1 MKKFLSQAIEDV
13 LDLIYPRLCFCC
25 QEQTPTPGENTCLQ
39 CRVQLPRTNIH
50 KRKENSFTERFLGR
64 VPLYTGASY
73 YHYRKGGLVRKLIY
87 QLKYHGKKEI
97 GVEIGRA
104 YGRELIETKLYQNI
118 DLIVPVPLHPYRQR
132 SRGYNQ
138 SDMFAMGLSETMNI
152 PWKADALKR
161 VQATTTQTK
170 KGKFDRLANMDN
182 VFTIKNSEILRGKHI
197 LLVDDV
203 LTTGATMEVCGMCL
217 SEIPET
223 KVSMAT
229 IAMASQ

>member
-1 MKKFLSQAIEDV
+1 MRNFLSEAINDI
-13 LDLIYPRLCFCC
+13 LDLVYPRLCFCC
-25 QEQTPTPGENTCLQ
+25 QEETPTPGENTCLQ

-50 KRKENSFTERFLGR
+50 KQKINSFTDRFLGR

-104 YGRELIETKLYQNI
+104 YGRELIETELYKDI
-118 DLIVPVPLHPYRQR
+118 DLIVPVPLHPQR
-132 SRGYNQ
+132 KRTRGYNQ
-138 SDMFAMGLSETMNI
+138 SDMFAMGLSEAMGI

-161 VQATTTQTK
+161 IKSTTTQTQ
-170 KGKFDRLANMDN
+170 KGKFERLANMDN
-182 VFTIKNSEILRGKHI
+182 VFKVKRADILKGKHI

-203 LTTGATMEVCGMCL
+203 LTTGATMEVCGNSL
-217 SEIPET
+217 SEISDT
-223 KVSMAT
+223 TVSMAT

>member
-1 MKKFLSQAIEDV
+1 MRNYLLEAFNDI
-13 LDLIYPRLCFCC
+13 LDLIYPRICFCC
-25 QEQTPTPGENTCLQ
+25 QEETPTPGENTCLR
-39 CRVQLPRTNIH
+39 CRMQLPRTNIH
-50 KRKENSFTERFLGR
+50 KQKANSFTERFLGR

-104 YGRELIETKLYQNI
+104 YGRELIETEFYQDI
-118 DLIVPVPLHPYRQR
+118 DLIVPVPLHPKRKR
-132 SRGYNQ
+132 KRGYNQ
-138 SDMFAMGLSETMNI
+138 SDMFAMGLSEAMDI

-161 VQATTTQTK
+161 IKSTTTQTT
-170 KGKFDRLANMDN
+170 KGKFERLANMDD
-182 VFTIKNSEILRGKHI
+182 VFKVKNEKILRGKHI

-203 LTTGATMEVCGMCL
+203 LTTGATMEVCGNCL
-217 SEIPET
+217 SKIKDV

>member
-1 MKKFLSQAIEDV
+1 MKNFLSQALEDV

-25 QEQTPTPGENTCLQ
+25 QEETPTPGENTCLE

-50 KRKENSFTERFLGR
+50 KQKTNSFTERFLGR

-97 GVEIGRA
+97 GIEIGRA
-104 YGRELIETKLYQNI
+104 YGRELIETELYKDI
-118 DLIVPVPLHPYRQR
+118 DLIVPVPLHPQR
-132 SRGYNQ
+132 KRTRGYNQ
-138 SDMFAMGLSETMNI
+138 SDMFAMGLSEAMDI
-152 PWKADALKR
+152 PWKADALRRIKS
-161 VQATTTQTK
+161 TTTQTQ
-170 KGKFDRLANMDN
+170 KGKFERLANMDD
-182 VFTIKNSEILRGKHI
+182 VFKVKDENILKGKHI

-203 LTTGATMEVCGMCL
+203 LTTGATMEVCGNCI
-217 SEIPET
+217 SEILDT

>member
-1 MKKFLSQAIEDV
+1 MKNLLFQAIEDV

-25 QEQTPTPGENTCLQ
+25 EEETPTPGENTCLT

-50 KRKENSFTERFLGR
+50 NQKTNSFTERFLGR

-104 YGRELIETKLYQNI
+104 YGRELIKTELYQDI
-118 DLIVPVPLHPYRQR
+118 DLIVPVPLHPRRQR
-132 SRGYNQ
+132 LRGYNQ
-138 SDMFAMGLSETMNI
+138 SDMFAMGLSESMNI

-161 VQATTTQTK
+161 KKATQSQTK

-182 VFTIKNSEILRGKHI
+182 VFSIKNRDILLGKHI

-203 LTTGATMEVCGMCL
+203 LTTGATMEVCGTCL

-229 IAMASQ
+229 IAMASG

>member
-1 MKKFLSQAIEDV
+1 MRNYLLEAFNDI
-13 LDLIYPRLCFCC
+13 LDLIYPRICFCC
-25 QEQTPTPGENTCLQ
+25 QEETPTPGENTCLR
-39 CRVQLPRTNIH
+39 CRMQLPRTNIH
-50 KRKENSFTERFLGR
+50 KQKANSFTERFLGR

-104 YGRELIETKLYQNI
+104 YGRELIETEFYQDI
-118 DLIVPVPLHPYRQR
+118 DLIVPVPLHPNRKR
-132 SRGYNQ
+132 KRGYNQ
-138 SDMFAMGLSETMNI
+138 SDMFAMGLSEAMDI

-161 VQATTTQTK
+161 IKSTTTQTT
-170 KGKFDRLANMDN
+170 KGKFERLANMDD
-182 VFTIKNSEILRGKHI
+182 VFKVKNEKILRGKHI

-203 LTTGATMEVCGMCL
+203 LTTGATMEVCGNCL
-217 SEIPET
+217 SKIKDV